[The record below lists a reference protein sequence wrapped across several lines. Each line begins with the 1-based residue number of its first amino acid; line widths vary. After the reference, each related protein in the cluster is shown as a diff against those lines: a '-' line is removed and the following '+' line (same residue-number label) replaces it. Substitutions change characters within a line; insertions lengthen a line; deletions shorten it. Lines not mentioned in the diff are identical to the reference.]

1 MHADLLYHRLLA
13 QEKAI
18 ETAQKAGSPI
28 PSFPPINSPDQTP
41 KYPAED
47 FRLASQ
53 NKTQVDEL
61 PELPEY
67 LRGKLQPHKEDSLRR
82 RLKDMT
88 PVERELEERSVLGE
102 YHMSIEAAGEFVR
115 HRDTIVEGRQKR
127 RDEGRA
133 TTFDVISGWFGW

>member
-28 PSFPPINSPDQTP
+28 PQFPPINSPDQTP
-41 KYPAED
+41 KYPVED
-47 FRLASQ
+47 SKLASQ
-53 NKTQVDEL
+53 NKTQADEL
-61 PELPEY
+61 PELSEF
-67 LRGKLQPHKEDSLRR
+67 LRGKLQPHTEDALRR

-88 PVERELEERSVLGE
+88 PAERELEERSMLGE
-102 YHMSIEAAGEFVR
+102 YNMSIEAAGEFVR

-127 RDEGRA
+127 RVEGHA
-133 TTFDVISGWFGW
+133 TTFDTISGWFGW